1 MSLTPH
7 LYYID
12 TMKRKVLIVRPSK
25 CSTFVNSRNNDKD
38 SDVRTLMYNKGDV
51 DVIYDE
57 LIKFALGL
65 DELAKLCGQY
75 HRVIVHSSCIGN
87 EISFL
92 NGLFWLLD
100 NSWNSDTCDPIAIV
114 VVGCNTMIASWLC
127 ENLPRVRCV
136 TIGGDVIYLIPE
148 DKLQAAIDNC
158 KRELAQNII
167 LPLPTDRHRVL
178 IPGSN
183 AYLVVYDGKLHRVA
197 EKSVMRKLK
206 RSVGGLLVAL
216 ALSVGVW
223 SGLRTTTT
231 PQVEVAAAQQSQS
244 VGPPQHT
251 PKIAEIHRGPHGQVV
266 STKGQ
271 EPNLQNVT
279 SFKTNAQTPQV
290 GVAAEQ
296 QSQSVGPIHAGIKKK
311 SHSTFKTNAKT
322 LNMIYW
328 QDITNADIIFQ
339 HMRDITHSD
348 YPPISITDEIIEECK
363 PLMTAMNT
371 LSSTLGNESKKDVT
385 KMNEDQFSELLT
397 RYRTNQH
404 VHNAEM
410 QMIRHLKALKHLK
423 ALEHLKA
430 LKGGYEFDVSPYVV
444 LTVAALHWLSDWKRR
459 KIFQTWEASRRGR
472 NSQSSEEDPEPQAQQ
487 SLLPV
492 ETSSLV
498 DEADSNRSI
507 SGSSL
512 AVASGPANSAGTE
525 SVNIEL
531 SADSV
536 IQSDLKRS
544 RTGSGNEALG
554 GSGKTRKLGRRV
566 GEKVRQIEKVEQQN
580 IALKNKIKQNMKE
593 VDEVADSNRIKS
605 GSPLPVGRVGTG
617 WAKIGE
623 EWFRVGEE
631 GARVGDAVPN
641 PGFQSGQ
648 WNLPKE
654 YYAPLWHGPMG
665 MRIPSRNIYR

>member
-1 MSLTPH
+1 MIFLRSHVLQFSVCDPH

-25 CSTFVNSRNNDKD
+25 FSTFVNSRNNDKD

-57 LIKFALGL
+57 SIKFALGL

-206 RSVGGLLVAL
+206 RSVGGLLAAL

-223 SGLRTTTT
+223 FVSSGTTTTT

-244 VGPPQHT
+244 VGPPPHT
-251 PKIAEIHRGPHGQVV
+251 PKIAEINRGPHGQVV
-266 STKGQ
+266 STKVQ

-296 QSQSVGPIHAGIKKK
+296 QSQLVGPIHVGIKKT

-339 HMRDITHSD
+339 HMKDITHSD

-363 PLMTAMNT
+363 PLMAAMNE
-371 LSSTLGNESKKDVT
+371 LSSTLGNVSHEDVT
-385 KMNEDQFSELLT
+385 EMNEDGFSGLLT
-397 RYRTNQH
+397 RHRNDQRVY
-404 VHNAEM
+404 NAEM
-410 QMIRHLKALKHLK
+410 KMIRHLKALR
-423 ALEHLKA
+423 
-430 LKGGYEFDVSPYVV
+430 EFDVSPYVV
-444 LTVAALHWLSDWKRR
+444 LTVAALYWLSDRKRR
-459 KIFQTWEASRRGR
+459 KILQTWEASRRGR

-554 GSGKTRKLGRRV
+554 DEKTRKLGRRV
-566 GEKVRQIEKVEQQN
+566 GERVRQIEKVEQQN
-580 IALKNKIKQNMKE
+580 IALKNTIKQNMKVTAVE

-623 EWFRVGEE
+623 EWFRVGED

-641 PGFQSGQ
+641 PGFQSGE
-648 WNLPKE
+648 WNLPKQ
-654 YYAPLWHGPMG
+654 YHAPPMG
-665 MRIPSRNIYR
+665 MLHSRYIYR